1 MVLKTQARNL
11 SAMMQKLRTTEDYS
25 LSLKTIKD

>member
-1 MVLKTQARNL
+1 MVLNTQARNL
-11 SAMMQKLRTTEDYS
+11 STMMQKLRTTEDYS